1 LRVELCKTEE
11 AFEYLQGML
20 EIMQH
25 TGVYENKGMKL
36 EFNYEPS
43 FPAALVVVQDYPPCE
58 EQPRN
63 DEEDDPMESSLRLL
77 EALERAPELK
87 RRLAVRVVRD
97 ILDSEAFME
106 AYPRVDGP
114 AENANEELA
123 KIIVRLFRK
132 NRTSEEDAEA
142 VLERAGIIYDGM
154 YSREGESARGQAND
168 KE

>member
-1 LRVELCKTEE
+1 
-11 AFEYLQGML
+11 
-20 EIMQH
+20 
-25 TGVYENKGMKL
+25 
-36 EFNYEPS
+36 
-43 FPAALVVVQDYPPCE
+43 
-58 EQPRN
+58 
-63 DEEDDPMESSLRLL
+63 MESSLRLL

-154 YSREGESARGQAND
+154 HSREGESARGQAND